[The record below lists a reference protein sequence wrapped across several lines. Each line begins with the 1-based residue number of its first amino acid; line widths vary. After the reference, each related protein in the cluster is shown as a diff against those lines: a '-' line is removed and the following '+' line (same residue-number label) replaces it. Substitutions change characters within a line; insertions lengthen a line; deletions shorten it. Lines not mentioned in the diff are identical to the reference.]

1 MNIRN
6 KEFVCGRRLRA
17 KLAKRAGFKSLEF
30 KGTGHPVLKTYR
42 CSCKFFI
49 EAVLRGFKLLLKN
62 NLYMFIKKK

>member
-30 KGTGHPVLKTYR
+30 KGTGHPVLKTCTAANY
-42 CSCKFFI
+42 
-49 EAVLRGFKLLLKN
+49 
-62 NLYMFIKKK
+62 

>member
-30 KGTGHPVLKTYR
+30 KGTGHPVLKTCTAANYQIFYR
-42 CSCKFFI
+42 GRSAWI
-49 EAVLRGFKLLLKN
+49 
-62 NLYMFIKKK
+62 